1 MQKLIR
7 TLGLAMMAT
16 AIAGCGIVY
25 TPDVQQGNL
34 LDKKNVDQLQPGMT
48 KRQVLV
54 LLGTPSVISPFD
66 SNRWDYVSTFSHRGR
81 AMTTRT
87 LTLTFNNDV
96 LVRSE
101 GDFFAQDAQQLLK
114 DSAKYK
120 TDSVK
125 ETKGDKNTSA
135 NDKKSDDDGIHIGA
149 GASSDSNTPTPADS
163 GKQQ

>member
-7 TLGLAMMAT
+7 TLGMALMAT

-66 SNRWDYVSTFSHRGR
+66 GDRWDYVSTFSHRGKP
-81 AMTTRT
+81 MTTRT

-96 LVRSE
+96 LVRSD

-114 DSAKYK
+114 DSKKYK
-120 TDSVK
+120 NDSDQLNGDS
-125 ETKGDKNTSA
+125 KGDKNTSA
-135 NDKKSDDDGIHIGA
+135 DDKKDDGGINIGVS
-149 GASSDSNTPTPADS
+149 GSSDKNSPDD
-163 GKQQ
+163 KK

>member
-7 TLGLAMMAT
+7 TLGMALMAT

-66 SNRWDYVSTFSHRGR
+66 DNRWDYVSTFSHRGKP
-81 AMTTRT
+81 MTTRT

-96 LVRSE
+96 LVRSD

-114 DSAKYK
+114 DSKKYK
-120 TDSVK
+120 NDSDQLNGDS
-125 ETKGDKNTSA
+125 KGDKNTSA
-135 NDKKSDDDGIHIGA
+135 DDKKDDGGINIGVN
-149 GASSDSNTPTPADS
+149 GSSDKTSPAD
-163 GKQQ
+163 KK

>member
-7 TLGLAMMAT
+7 TLGMALMAT
-16 AIAGCGIVY
+16 AIAGCGLVY

-54 LLGTPSVISPFD
+54 LLGTPSVVSPFD
-66 SNRWDYVSTFSHRGR
+66 NNRWDYVSTFSHRGKP
-81 AMTTRT
+81 MTTRT

-96 LVRSE
+96 LVRSD

-114 DSAKYK
+114 DSSKYK
-120 TDSVK
+120 NDSNQLNDA
-125 ETKGDKNTSA
+125 KGDKNTSA
-135 NDKKSDDDGIHIGA
+135 NDKKDDGINIGVN
-149 GASSDSNTPTPADS
+149 GSSDKSSPDD
-163 GKQQ
+163 KK